1 MVGIHRL
8 SHIWFALFLLVAMQ
22 GSGSD
27 AEAGSQPRFI
37 HFNSDQGLSHSKVN
51 CITQDSHGFLW
62 IGTNE
67 GLCRY
72 DGISFVPLR
81 WKPVDPQGISAPLVR
96 ALHADRQGRLW
107 IGTESGGL
115 DCLYTSTMR
124 IEHMAVDST
133 DSAAQ
138 QIGHDVNAI
147 IENQAGGLWLATNR
161 GLGHFDPVQKK
172 YTTYLPAELTSSPV
186 RLITVNVVLQDRDG
200 ILWLGTLASGLW
212 RFDPREKHFTCYRH
226 DPRNPSSLGDNDIR
240 SLYQDSAGRL
250 WIGTNLG
257 GLNLYHPA
265 DRSFEHIAINPN
277 NPESTTIR
285 ALLEDGPDHLLL
297 GNRSGMYR
305 LHLRTGVYER
315 YEHDPNDPQ
324 ALSHNSVQYLYRDF
338 DGDLWIGTRD
348 GLNYLNQQS
357 NLFDHI
363 QARSNDNRFLNNKV
377 VYALLQDRRG
387 DIWFGTEEGGINR
400 LRHDT
405 GRFTYYKHEPN
416 NPRSLSANNI
426 KALVIDRK
434 GDIWAGTFRGG
445 LNVLHV
451 RSGQCTLYRHTPGAA
466 NSPPSD
472 DILTLLAD
480 REGDI
485 WIGTTDAGLGVYN
498 HRADRFERWPTDD
511 HVCRYTLISA
521 LMQDRG
527 GAIWIGSDHG
537 RLGRLD
543 KKTRAFE
550 EYRLIEQNALAVEV
564 RVVFQ
569 DRAGEIWAGTLG
581 AGLFH
586 LQPESGQIRRYS
598 ERDGL
603 PGNVVYGILED
614 DQGRLWLSTTEG
626 LVRFDP
632 AYGQSITFTKEN
644 GLQSNQFCYN
654 AYLKSRDGKMY
665 FGGINGVTAFS
676 PQRIKQKEKS
686 PAVVL
691 TGLRVNNKPVQIGAE
706 DGLLKKTI
714 TDTDHLRL
722 SHRHSV
728 FSIEFAALN
737 YAVSSKNRY
746 QYKME
751 GFDLDWNDIGHQHV
765 ATYTNLNPGEY
776 TLRVKAANC
785 DGVWNETGT
794 SLRITIT
801 PPMWKTWWAKIIGL
815 LLLGFIVKHVIDYQ
829 NQKKNFFK
837 ATSLANLAQ
846 LKLLRYQMNP
856 HFLFNA
862 HNSIRSM
869 ILIDKERA
877 WQMITEMSEF
887 FRYTLLNF
895 NKLEDTLNEEI
906 GAVNNYLHIEK
917 IRYRDSLEVSFQID
931 EAARNCQVPSFLFQ
945 PLIENA
951 IKYGMRTSPMPLRV
965 KVLITIHDRLL
976 SIDVSNT
983 GRLLEKEYEG
993 GDPEVHGTSLD
1004 NIRQRLEIMFKNR
1017 YEFRLH
1023 EESGWVHAQIRI
1035 RYDQERGFAA
1045 PGEEPAARG

>member
-1 MVGIHRL
+1 MVRMRSL
-8 SHIWFALFLLVAMQ
+8 SPLWCTLILLAAVPRP
-22 GSGSD
+22 GSC
-27 AEAGSQPRFI
+27 AEARSQPRFI
-37 HFNSDQGLSHSKVN
+37 HFTSDQGLSHSKVN

-72 DGISFVPLR
+72 DGINFVPFR

-96 ALHADRQGRLW
+96 ALHGDRQGRLW

-115 DCLYTSTMR
+115 DCLHTTTMR
-124 IEHMAVDST
+124 MEHVAT
-133 DSAAQ
+133 DSAESATLQ
-138 QIGHDVNAI
+138 TGYDVNGI
-147 IENQAGGLWLATNR
+147 IEDQAGDLWLATNR
-161 GLGHFDPVQKK
+161 GLGHFNPKQKK
-172 YTTYLPAELTSSPV
+172 YSTYLPAELAASSA
-186 RLITVNVVLQDRDG
+186 RLITVNVLLQDRDG

-212 RFDPREKHFTCYRH
+212 RFDPAEKRFTCFRH
-226 DPRNPSSLGDNDIR
+226 NPRDPRSLGDNDIR

-250 WIGTNLG
+250 WIGANLG
-257 GLNLYHPA
+257 GLNLFHPA
-265 DRSFEHIAINPN
+265 DSSFEHIAINPN

-285 ALLEDGPDHLLL
+285 ALLQDGPNHLLL
-297 GNRSGMYR
+297 GNRSGIYR
-305 LHLRTGVYER
+305 LHPETGVYER
-315 YEHDPNDPQ
+315 YEHDPNDPK
-324 ALSHNSVQYLYRDF
+324 ALSHNSVQCFYRDF

-363 QARSNDNRFLNNKV
+363 QARSNDPRFLNNKV
-377 VYALLQDRRG
+377 VYALLQDRQG

-400 LRHDT
+400 RHHDS
-405 GRFTYYKHEPN
+405 GRFTYYKHEPD
-416 NPRSLSANNI
+416 NPLSLSVNNI
-426 KALVIDRK
+426 KALVSDRH

-445 LNVLHV
+445 LNVLHE
-451 RSGQCTLYRHTPGAA
+451 RSGTCTLYRHAANVA
-466 NSPPSD
+466 NSPASD

-480 REGDI
+480 RDGDI
-485 WIGTTDAGLGVYN
+485 WIGTTDAGLDVYDS
-498 HRADRFERWPTDD
+498 RTSRFEHWPSQDSLCTF
-511 HVCRYTLISA
+511 TLITA
-521 LMQDRG
+521 LMQDRS
-527 GAIWIGSDHG
+527 GAIWIGSNNG
-537 RLGRLD
+537 RLGQLD
-543 KKTRAFE
+543 KKTRTFA
-550 EYRLIEQNALAVEV
+550 EYRLVKENAAAVEV

-569 DRAGEIWAGTLG
+569 DHREEIWVGTLG
-581 AGLFH
+581 AGLFR
-586 LQPESGQIRRYS
+586 LNVKTGQFRRYS
-598 ERDGL
+598 DEDGL

-614 DQGRLWLSTTEG
+614 EQRRLWLSTTNG

-632 AYGQSITFTKEN
+632 VDGRSITFTKEN

-665 FGGINGVTAFS
+665 FGGINGVTVFD
-676 PQRIKQKEKS
+676 PQAIKPKDKR
-686 PAVVL
+686 PPVVL
-691 TGLRVNNKPVQIGAE
+691 TGLRVNNKPVHVGTE
-706 DGLLKKTI
+706 DGVLRKSI
-714 TDTDHLRL
+714 TDTDHLLL

-728 FSIEFAALN
+728 FSIEFAALS

-746 QYKME
+746 QYKLE
-751 GFDLDWNDIGHQHV
+751 GFDPDWNDIGHQHV
-765 ATYTNLNPGEY
+765 ATYTNLNPGKY
-776 TLRVKAANC
+776 TLHVKAANC

-815 LLLGFIVKHVIDYQ
+815 LLLGLIVKHFVDYQ

-837 ATSLANLAQ
+837 APSLANLAQ

-895 NKLEDTLNEEI
+895 NKLEDTLSEEI

-983 GRLLEKEYEG
+983 GRLLEKEYDG

-1017 YEFRLH
+1017 YEFHLH

-1035 RYDQERGFAA
+1035 RYDQERGASTTSETSA
-1045 PGEEPAARG
+1045 HRR